1 MFAQAIGEA
10 ASLASIITQVQV
22 MAYSVRS
29 WLGGLSPTA
38 WALLRRACSGCFS
51 GAAADSS
58 IFDNLPWDFRFVTP
72 RSKTARARA
81 RLHAAHPAQK
91 RNTRML
97 CKLQQPIAGASAR
110 GRRIS

>member
-38 WALLRRACSGCFS
+38 WALLAACVLVMFLWSRR
-51 GAAADSS
+51 
-58 IFDNLPWDFRFVTP
+58 
-72 RSKTARARA
+72 
-81 RLHAAHPAQK
+81 
-91 RNTRML
+91 
-97 CKLQQPIAGASAR
+97 
-110 GRRIS
+110 